1 MGANTPRLSRISGAP
16 LRYEWAIS
24 LSALRNY
31 YCGVIDAE
39 FVCYVQSA
47 GIGNSP

>member
-31 YCGVIDAE
+31 YCGVIDTDSLLCPICWDRE
-39 FVCYVQSA
+39 LT
-47 GIGNSP
+47 